1 MPEPP
6 KKPNYS
12 NPHNLLTR
20 QDKQQ
25 LHTSTDKT
33 VMSNELPL
41 EITKRIVNTITGLKS
56 LAAYPIR
63 DLVKHAEEFGPYLK
77 HQRLETN
84 QIRKFL
90 DAVNQLKAKLAQG
103 QEEQIDA
110 LDKFKAKLEQ
120 EYAEIKQKL
129 VKEENE
135 GIEDFTQRRT
145 KIEQEQEKTKHE
157 LIKSEREKLNFK
169 RIETDVVLLKPKL
182 AYAAA
187 RQKAAKPM
195 SDVMSPA
202 IDKVHSTE
210 DFERLVQL
218 IESII
223 AYHKAEGGK

>member
-6 KKPNYS
+6 KKPNPQNVY
-12 NPHNLLTR
+12 NPPNR
-20 QDKQQ
+20 QDKQ

-33 VMSNELPL
+33 VQSTEPPL
-41 EITKRIVNTITGLKS
+41 EITKRIVKTITGLDS
-56 LAAYPIR
+56 LKTYPIR

-84 QIRKFL
+84 QVRKFL
-90 DAVNQLKAKLAQG
+90 DAVNQLKAKLAQD
-103 QEEQIDA
+103 QKEQIDA
-110 LDKFKAKLEQ
+110 LDKFKAELEQ
-120 EYAEIKQKL
+120 EHEEIKQKL

-135 GIEDFTQRRT
+135 GIEDFTQRIT
-145 KIEQEQEKTKHE
+145 KIEQEHEKTKHKQ
-157 LIKSEREKLNFK
+157 IKSETERLNFE

-202 IDKVHSTE
+202 IDKVRSTE